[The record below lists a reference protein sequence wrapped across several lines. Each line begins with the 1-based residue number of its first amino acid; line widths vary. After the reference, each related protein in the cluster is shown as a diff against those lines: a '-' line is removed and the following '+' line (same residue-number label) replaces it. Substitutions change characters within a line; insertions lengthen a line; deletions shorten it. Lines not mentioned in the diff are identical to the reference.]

1 MWDVLFV
8 FISIVCFAS
17 GVLYVYACGWL
28 WLKGE
33 RKNG

>member
-17 GVLYVYACGWL
+17 GVVYVYACGWL
-28 WLKGE
+28 KGE
-33 RKNG
+33 RKHG